1 MGGDLEQV
9 SACPSGDST
18 SVRLSLDSQEQ
29 VPAPALKAGYVSPPW
44 GRLSVAPPVGHLHA
58 GLRCCRLAEEEQS
71 EQLFPLWLHRRFGC
85 HWRAVSVLPPS
96 CPQPSSGSDPLC
108 TKTIHLLMSVLYH

>member
-29 VPAPALKAGYVSPPW
+29 VPAPAPAPALKAGYVSPPW
-44 GRLSVAPPVGHLHA
+44 GRLSDICMQDSAAVASLRRNRASSCSLFGYIGGSGAIGGQGRSCLLPA
-58 GLRCCRLAEEEQS
+58 GD
-71 EQLFPLWLHRRFGC
+71 
-85 HWRAVSVLPPS
+85 LPA
-96 CPQPSSGSDPLC
+96 PSSPPAQ
-108 TKTIHLLMSVLYH
+108 T